1 MKFVARVPATSAN
14 LGPGFD
20 CLGIALRLYNEVTV
34 DLDAAPSVT
43 WEGEGASE
51 LRTDGSDMV
60 SRAIA
65 HAADASGTRLPDLAL
80 HALNK
85 IPLERGLGSS
95 SAAAVAG
102 ISLAGAVM
110 SATGAGGLSKDE
122 VFRLA
127 AGFEGHPD
135 NAAPAVYG
143 GFTIAD
149 GEGAPIRLQP
159 HPSLRPVA
167 LIPEGI
173 RLPTAEARAAL
184 SGEVTREDAVFN
196 LRHTAE
202 AVVAFTSDP
211 SLLGS
216 ALVDRLHQDARLD
229 LVPPVREVFDR
240 LLSAGVPVCVSG
252 AGPTLMAFDT
262 EDGDVPE
269 PGEGWQL
276 LRLKVD
282 TEGAVVERLDDAD
295 GLP

>member
-1 MKFVARVPATSAN
+1 MRFIARVPATSAN

-20 CLGIALRLYNEVTV
+20 CLGIALGLYNEVTV
-34 DLDAAPSVT
+34 DLEAAPSVT

-51 LRTDGSDMV
+51 LPTDGSDMV
-60 SRAIA
+60 SLAMA
-65 HAADASGTRLPDLAL
+65 HAADANGVRLPDLAL
-80 HALNK
+80 RALNA

-110 SATGAGGLSKDE
+110 AATGEGGLSKDD

-149 GEGAPIRLQP
+149 GEGAAIRLQP
-159 HPSLRPVA
+159 HAALRPVA
-167 LIPEGI
+167 LIPEGV
-173 RLPTAEARAAL
+173 RLPTTEARAAL
-184 SGEVTREDAVFN
+184 SFEVPREDAVFN

-216 ALVDRLHQDARLD
+216 ALLDRLHQDARLD
-229 LVPPVREVFDR
+229 LVPAVRVVFDR
-240 LLSAGVPVCVSG
+240 LIAAGVPVCVSG

-262 EDGDVPE
+262 AAVEVPE